1 MKKSSPI
8 IFVSALFVMA
18 IVVSVLAASY
28 NYYAGDFQGG
38 ARPSTVSELGSDGGL
53 SLGTTGLVGAGNAH
67 INGAVNIGGVTSLTN
82 GLNFITDGFS
92 DGINFP
98 QTSHVYEATLG
109 GGVLNIFGNNG
120 IIQSGDGGG
129 TTFQDFM
136 QMSTSPF
143 RVSVGGLVFAN
154 GISNAPTQGTTNN
167 GVGFYG
173 NGAGITNTPLPPQ
186 ALTNGQLNQVNLQ
199 GPVWN
204 TNSENFWTANQGLN
218 FYNYGNNSC
227 TISENNNN
235 QLKISSYAQMQ
246 LSAGGAGINVNTAD
260 TFTATTI
267 QCNPTSGNGGI
278 GSFCTIAN
286 ISSVNA
292 AGVTNTSGINW
303 IGNITGTSGTYVLY
317 NRGGAAGGTAAATA
331 VWTNTILPTGASF
344 ILPANCGLQV
354 VTGVGV
360 TIQYIAF

>member
-143 RVSVGGLVFAN
+143 RVSVG
-154 GISNAPTQGTTNN
+154 
-167 GVGFYG
+167 
-173 NGAGITNTPLPPQ
+173 
-186 ALTNGQLNQVNLQ
+186 
-199 GPVWN
+199 
-204 TNSENFWTANQGLN
+204 
-218 FYNYGNNSC
+218 
-227 TISENNNN
+227 
-235 QLKISSYAQMQ
+235 
-246 LSAGGAGINVNTAD
+246 
-260 TFTATTI
+260 
-267 QCNPTSGNGGI
+267 
-278 GSFCTIAN
+278 
-286 ISSVNA
+286 
-292 AGVTNTSGINW
+292 
-303 IGNITGTSGTYVLY
+303 
-317 NRGGAAGGTAAATA
+317 
-331 VWTNTILPTGASF
+331 
-344 ILPANCGLQV
+344 
-354 VTGVGV
+354 
-360 TIQYIAF
+360 